1 MVDETAEELT
11 PGSEEYNQKM
21 AERFNNPEMPE
32 DDAEEVPPIP
42 QMPEG
47 GQDKFYNADT
57 GTYDWESHAKE
68 LQFNAS
74 GRTKPEAET
83 EDQPELKQPQIEQ
96 PEAEQVNSI
105 VNAAGLDEKALQQ
118 KIQSDGDLTAEDYA
132 ALAKVGVPEGLARTY
147 VENLTFRMQAERAS
161 AYEYA
166 GGEENWTKMSE
177 WALENMTETEVSGL
191 NQMLDGPDWKL
202 AMDAMKARMGPTLV
216 ETEPQFVKGE
226 PVRGSSFGY
235 RSKAEMK
242 ADMASPEYTSSPQF
256 RQQVAQKMQSAT
268 WDLEDAG

>member
-1 MVDETAEELT
+1 MAEQGETEIT
-11 PGSEEYNQKM
+11 PGSEEYNRQM

-32 DDAEEVPPIP
+32 GQAEEVPPLP

-47 GQDKFYNADT
+47 GQDKFYDAAT
-57 GTYDWESHAKE
+57 GAYDWESHAKE

-74 GRTKPEAET
+74 GRQKPEAQSE
-83 EDQPELKQPQIEQ
+83 EQPELQKPQIEQ

-161 AYEYA
+161 AYDYA
-166 GGEENWTKMSE
+166 GGEENWGKMSE
-177 WALENMTETEVSGL
+177 WAVENMTEGEVSGL
-191 NQMLDGPDWKL
+191 NNMLDGPDWKL

-216 ETEPQFVKGE
+216 ETEPQFVKGQ
-226 PVRGSSFGY
+226 PVRGSSLGY

-242 ADMASPEYTSSPQF
+242 SDMASAEYTTSPQF
-256 RQQVAQKMQSAT
+256 RQEVMQKMQTAT